1 MLLTLVVFALVAG
14 PAGGEDEKLPA
25 LFEDLPKAREA
36 DYYDLRIYIYA
47 PW

>member
-1 MLLTLVVFALVAG
+1 MLLTLVVFARAVAG
-14 PAGGEDEKLPA
+14 DEKLPA

-36 DYYDLRIYIYA
+36 DYYDLRIYIYE